1 MSIILV
7 KKGMLKLKNSKWK
20 KILITVPAPLI
31 LCRKQS
37 VKIHETTYF
46 KRSGRRNAK
55 FVIGFRGGWGK

>member
-7 KKGMLKLKNSKWK
+7 KKGMLKLKNSKRK

-37 VKIHETTYF
+37 VKIHETTYVL
-46 KRSGRRNAK
+46 KD
-55 FVIGFRGGWGK
+55 VEEETPDL